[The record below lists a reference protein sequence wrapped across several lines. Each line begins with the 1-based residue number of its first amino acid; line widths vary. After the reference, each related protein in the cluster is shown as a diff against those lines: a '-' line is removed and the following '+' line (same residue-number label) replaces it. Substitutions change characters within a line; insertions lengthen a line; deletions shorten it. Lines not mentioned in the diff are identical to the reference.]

1 MSNAG
6 KFLVYCIEIYKNA
19 KSLNGKQVM
28 ELFTKYNVS
37 EYIYDCFEALHT
49 TGDNYI
55 INDIDLFIEARQ
67 NWIYKINL
75 RFKVLKL

>member
-6 KFLVYCIEIYKNA
+6 KFLVYCIELYKNA

-75 RFKVLKL
+75 TFKVFEL

>member
-6 KFLVYCIEIYKNA
+6 KFLVYCIELYKNA

-37 EYIYDCFEALHT
+37 QYIYDCFEALHT

-67 NWIYKINL
+67 NWTYKINL
-75 RFKVLKL
+75 TFKVFEL